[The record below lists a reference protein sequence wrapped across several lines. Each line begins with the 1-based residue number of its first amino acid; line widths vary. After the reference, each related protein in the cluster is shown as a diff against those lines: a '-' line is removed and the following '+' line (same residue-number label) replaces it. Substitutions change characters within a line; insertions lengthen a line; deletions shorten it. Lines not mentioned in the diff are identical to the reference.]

1 MTGPLLILSDSNALI
16 GDIRYVFKDRLECV
30 SSDSLDWIE
39 RYLKFHDIKLLI
51 ADMDME
57 IANRIDV
64 LNGLRE
70 YRNDEIA
77 FLFLVSEKRKLEI
90 ERNFDG
96 LQGMVVS
103 ADWLIKPF
111 SRDSL
116 ISSVDRLCG

>member
-1 MTGPLLILSDSNALI
+1 MIGPLLILSDSNALI

-57 IANRIDV
+57 IANRAEV
-64 LNGLRE
+64 LDGLRE
-70 YRNDEIA
+70 FRSDRTA
-77 FLFLVSEKRKLEI
+77 FLFLVSEKRKLEL
-90 ERNFDG
+90 ERNYNG
-96 LQGMVVS
+96 LQGLIVS

-116 ISSVDRLCG
+116 ISSVDRLCS